1 MIQCVAFVLKL
12 YCGPRCFPRPE
23 VPEGAFLAYLHPR
36 PPGLDRGALTIHTL
50 AVLDLSPQSSSP
62 NAVSVEPQGRA
73 GSTFRGSAAAA
84 RLELLRALNC
94 APLALSELS

>member
-1 MIQCVAFVLKL
+1 MIQCGAFVLKL

-36 PPGLDRGALTIHTL
+36 PRLDRGALTIHTL

-84 RLELLRALNC
+84 RLELHRALNC